1 MALTMQSPDAL
12 MYSPTMAP
20 RHVSDAGLRVS
31 SELLGTELA
40 SPLRRL
46 AAFAIDGAILVVPSL
61 LIAILVAW
69 ATLAVRQPAALQALT
84 GLIGGRLN
92 TPEQQRAAMRDL
104 IPLMVDSHM
113 PGTPAEVAV
122 AYHQG
127 DLDRAVEE
135 LRDQEIMIVL
145 NVEGQPVG
153 GSQKQI
159 RIELGRLMPPGI
171 RLASL
176 YGLAALY
183 FAWFTSRRLG
193 ATLGK
198 RWLGIRVVRVDEG
211 RLGFVMSFERFV
223 GYAQIPASLFTALL
237 DFWRDPNR
245 RLPHDRLAS
254 TLVVRSRGTEAG
266 PAATSSVPL

>member
-1 MALTMQSPDAL
+1 MT
-12 MYSPTMAP
+12 T

-31 SELLGTELA
+31 HELLGAELA
-40 SPLRRL
+40 SPARRL
-46 AAFAIDGAILVVPSL
+46 AAVAIDGAILLIPSL

-69 ATLAVRQPAALQALT
+69 ATLAVRQPAALHALT
-84 GLIGGRLN
+84 GLIGGRLT

-104 IPLMVDSHM
+104 IPLMVDYHM

-127 DLDRAVEE
+127 DLDRAVEA
-135 LRDQEIMIVL
+135 LRGRDIMVVL

-153 GSQKQI
+153 GSDKRI
-159 RIELGRLMPPGI
+159 RIELGRLMPPAV

-183 FAWFTSRRLG
+183 FSWFTSRRSG

-198 RWLGIRVVRVDEG
+198 RWLGIRVERIDEG

-223 GYAQIPASLFTALL
+223 GYAQVPASFFTALI
-237 DFWRDPNR
+237 DFWRDLNR
-245 RLPHDRLAS
+245 RLPHDRLAG
-254 TLVVRSRGTEAG
+254 TLVVRTGSDEPDL
-266 PAATSSVPL
+266 PAA

>member
-69 ATLAVRQPAALQALT
+69 ATLAVRQPAALHALT
-84 GLIGGRLN
+84 GLIGGRLT

-104 IPLMVDSHM
+104 IPLMVDYHM

-127 DLDRAVEE
+127 DLDRAVEA
-135 LRDQEIMIVL
+135 LRDREIMIVL

-153 GSQKQI
+153 GSQK
-159 RIELGRLMPPGI
+159 RM
-171 RLASL
+171 
-176 YGLAALY
+176 
-183 FAWFTSRRLG
+183 G
-193 ATLGK
+193 ATDHNLTTDTWVPLITTSQLRGSGVAIGDSGMVGFDCPV
-198 RWLGIRVVRVDEG
+198 RAGERSHGAITTPFHPWSYLSRVLQDC
-211 RLGFVMSFERFV
+211 
-223 GYAQIPASLFTALL
+223 A
-237 DFWRDPNR
+237 WRDGLRGSRSRSRIRRNR
-245 RLPHDRLAS
+245 R
-254 TLVVRSRGTEAG
+254 
-266 PAATSSVPL
+266 